1 MLKKKDLAVHL
12 DSGKIYRGQIVGR
25 EDLKSLG
32 HSTADESY
40 IERVQSSG
48 LCVSNSYFTPMNK
61 VKSRGGNYFHFLF
74 HEMQR
79 FISYRKDKEVLTLID
94 DMNDFQKKIIDLF
107 FNLNNVNLIKPTKYT
122 SVDFKNIRVG
132 VYEDINSIS
141 NRLLDFYEEHISS
154 HRKDVNIDFEKIFI
168 RRRNSKATARPDN
181 VFTNVEEIENIYIDK
196 GFKTVYFEDLETVDK
211 ISLLNSSINEIV
223 TPIGSELANLLFM
236 SKTKKVDITI
246 IDHDNWRFRKE
257 SRMGSIVTPKSEKI
271 SVLTANCVEMNKDNL
286 QNSSFK
292 LDPKKVY

>member
-1 MLKKKDLAVHL
+1 MVEKNNLAVHL

-40 IERVQSSG
+40 IQRVKSSG
-48 LCVSNSYFTPMNK
+48 LCISNSYFVPMNK

-79 FISYRKDKEVLTLID
+79 FISYRKGEEALTLID

-107 FNLNNVNLIKPTKYT
+107 FNLNSVNLIKPTSYT
-122 SVDFKNIRVG
+122 SVDFKSLRVG
-132 VYEDINSIS
+132 VYEDVHSIP
-141 NRLLDFYEEHISS
+141 NRLLDFYEEHISA
-154 HRKDVNIDFEKIFI
+154 HRKAVNIDFDKIFI
-168 RRRNSKATARPDN
+168 RRKNSKDSARPNN
-181 VFTNVEEIENIYIDK
+181 VFTNVEEIEKIYIDK
-196 GFKTVYFEDLETVDK
+196 GFKTVYFEDLEIVDK

-246 IDHDNWRFRKE
+246 IDHENWRFRE
-257 SRMGSIVTPKSEKI
+257 NSRMGSLVTPKSEKI
-271 SVLTANCVEMNKDNL
+271 SVLTANCVNLNTDNV

-292 LDPKKVY
+292 LDPNTIY